1 MRKLERT
8 IEAIK
13 MSSLKADERNFAFFW
28 GRLQQLLVE
37 ERENAEAIELTL
49 KGKKQPKAAPAAPAK
64 STATA
69 LSAAATTKAT
79 PKPKAD
85 PPKNTQK
92 GEKGKSEGHMTPE
105 DHVCSTKCRTGVFT
119 VTSVH
124 TFMTPQRR
132 PIQRALIHA
141 ETKPKAKPVSKP
153 AAKPKAMAAVALVA
167 ALSSMVSPVQGL
179 LEFAADSGAGRHL
192 VSHEALAQQRV
203 DSSVIQPFL
212 RPSHESIRFHIG
224 GGQRDSN
231 LSLGFQAVE
240 NFSDANYFVL
250 PGYPFVRSIGQDVA
264 DGMSF
269 VWMPGELPFMSR
281 RGPRCLLTG

>member
-1 MRKLERT
+1 
-8 IEAIK
+8 
-13 MSSLKADERNFAFFW
+13 
-28 GRLQQLLVE
+28 LLFE

-132 PIQRALIHA
+132 PIQRAFSCRDQA
-141 ETKPKAKPVSKP
+141 QSEAS
-153 AAKPKAMAAVALVA
+153 
-167 ALSSMVSPVQGL
+167 VQT
-179 LEFAADSGAGRHL
+179 
-192 VSHEALAQQRV
+192 
-203 DSSVIQPFL
+203 
-212 RPSHESIRFHIG
+212 G
-224 GGQRDSN
+224 G
-231 LSLGFQAVE
+231 
-240 NFSDANYFVL
+240 
-250 PGYPFVRSIGQDVA
+250 
-264 DGMSF
+264 
-269 VWMPGELPFMSR
+269 
-281 RGPRCLLTG
+281 